1 MPPKVVVIAGPL
13 RGATYELSSPELLI
27 GRSSACGIAVSDPLL
42 SRHHACLANK
52 EGQIWLIDLNSRNGV
67 FVNGLPIQKR
77 LLKNGDHVV
86 MGRSFMVYLNEEES
100 PDLDEKGEEA
110 SLNATQSRTR
120 TETKEDLFPQIIAT
134 ALELVPADRAA
145 LFLASDERGFLQF
158 ACSWDRRQ
166 SSPTPFEVDPK
177 IIHQAFHE
185 AKPVV
190 HNQLASAGIM
200 LGNGQILNA
209 QLCVPFVSPKPIG
222 VLYLDTTDE
231 LIAYSPRDIKCAM
244 AVADLAAV
252 AVKRLWKF
260 RQMVEDQ
267 RKLQAELETPRG
279 MVGESQAM
287 QQVYQFVNKV
297 AKTDSTV
304 LILGESG
311 TGKELVARELH
322 ANSPR
327 ASQPFVAVNCASLV
341 ENLLESE
348 LFGHEKGAFTGA
360 ISTKKG
366 KFEVANGGTL
376 FLDEIG
382 ELPLS
387 IQARLLRAL
396 QERQIDRVGGLKPI
410 KVNIRIIAAT
420 NRDLERQVKLG
431 DFRQDLFFRL
441 NVLSVTMPPLRER
454 RQDIPL
460 LANYF
465 TAKFSRD
472 LNRKMVGV
480 TPDARRYLMNY
491 DWPGNVRELQNAI
504 EHAVVLGGADSI
516 LPEDLPESILEK
528 TPVRLEERF
537 HYHEAVTSFKRQ
549 LVQEAILKA
558 DGNYLVVAE
567 MLGVHPNYLYRLVK
581 NLDLKLPKTDSKGS

>member
-1 MPPKVVVIAGPL
+1 MPPKVIVIAGPL
-13 RGATYELSSPELLI
+13 RGATYELNTPELLI

-67 FVNGLPIQKR
+67 FVNGLPVQKR

-86 MGRSFMVYLNEEES
+86 MGGSFMVYLNEDES
-100 PDLDEKGEEA
+100 SDLDEKSGEA
-110 SLNATQSRTR
+110 TLTATQSRTR
-120 TETKEDLFPQIIAT
+120 AETKEDLFPQIVAT

-145 LFLASDERGFLQF
+145 LFLASEDRGFLQF
-158 ACSWDRRQ
+158 ACSWDRRH

-177 IIHQAFHE
+177 IIHQAFIE

-190 HNQLASAGIM
+190 HNQLASSAIM
-200 LGNGQILNA
+200 LGTGQILNA
-209 QLCVPFVSPKPIG
+209 QLCVPLISPKPIG

-231 LIAYSPRDIKCAM
+231 LISFSPRDIKHAM
-244 AVADLAAV
+244 TVTDLAAV

-260 RQMVEDQ
+260 RQMVDDQ
-267 RKLQAELETPRG
+267 RKLQAELEPPRG

-322 ANSPR
+322 ASSPR
-327 ASQPFVAVNCASLV
+327 STQPFVAVNCASLV

-366 KFEVANGGTL
+366 KFEVADGGTL

-410 KVNIRIIAAT
+410 KVNIRILAAT
-420 NRDLERQVKLG
+420 NRDLEGQVKLG
-431 DFRQDLFFRL
+431 NFRQDLFFRL
-441 NVLSVTMPPLRER
+441 NVLSVTLPPLRER
-454 RQDIPL
+454 RQDIPM

-537 HYHEAVTSFKRQ
+537 HYHEAVTNFKRQ
-549 LVQEAILKA
+549 LVQEAIFKA
-558 DGNYLVVAE
+558 DGNYLTVAE

-581 NLDLKLPKTDSKGS
+581 NLDLKLPKPDSKG

>member
-1 MPPKVVVIAGPL
+1 T
-13 RGATYELSSPELLI
+13 GA
-27 GRSSACGIAVSDPLL
+27 
-42 SRHHACLANK
+42 
-52 EGQIWLIDLNSRNGV
+52 
-67 FVNGLPIQKR
+67 
-77 LLKNGDHVV
+77 
-86 MGRSFMVYLNEEES
+86 
-100 PDLDEKGEEA
+100 
-110 SLNATQSRTR
+110 
-120 TETKEDLFPQIIAT
+120 
-134 ALELVPADRAA
+134 
-145 LFLASDERGFLQF
+145 
-158 ACSWDRRQ
+158 
-166 SSPTPFEVDPK
+166 
-177 IIHQAFHE
+177 HE
-185 AKPVV
+185 A
-190 HNQLASAGIM
+190 
-200 LGNGQILNA
+200 
-209 QLCVPFVSPKPIG
+209 
-222 VLYLDTTDE
+222 
-231 LIAYSPRDIKCAM
+231 
-244 AVADLAAV
+244 
-252 AVKRLWKF
+252 
-260 RQMVEDQ
+260 
-267 RKLQAELETPRG
+267 RKG
-279 MVGESQAM
+279 
-287 QQVYQFVNKV
+287 Y
-297 AKTDSTV
+297 
-304 LILGESG
+304 
-311 TGKELVARELH
+311 
-322 ANSPR
+322 
-327 ASQPFVAVNCASLV
+327 
-341 ENLLESE
+341 
-348 LFGHEKGAFTGA
+348 
-360 ISTKKG
+360 
-366 KFEVANGGTL
+366 FEVANGGTL

-567 MLGVHPNYLYRLVK
+567 MLGVYPNYLYRLVK